1 MAFGPWLFV
10 WIKNMEKRNEGEYKN
25 VADTQKLG
33 KKKNNT
39 SKTSGGEEQHKI
51 EKNNSNGKKES
62 TTKNRTRTNLE
73 NKQKVKKI
81 STTENKAH
89 TNFENN
95 IGVKRKNITENKART
110 NSENSINVEK
120 KNTTKNSVK
129 VKKKNTSESKTSTK
143 PENNRN
149 IEKKNA
155 TENDVN
161 VKKKNTIEN
170 KTHTNFENNIG
181 VKKKNTTEN
190 KAYTNSENNQNV
202 KKKHTTENKARTNS
216 ENNKNVKKKNTSTKK
231 SKEPALEMKS
241 EPENTGQR
249 QKHWTQLNREY
260 RLRRQGIYVEEQSY
274 REIPKKIDLPLN
286 GCGFGDE
293 YFLFEGPDG
302 SPKYEEPNLVW
313 DSFIDWLEKLCK
325 RYKKYK
331 DTTRQ
336 GEYFLGQELIV
347 HASQRNLYK
356 IYCYISLNW
365 VGFRDGF
372 LLQKGCPEI
381 VIEFVRGV
389 LANKMTEK
397 QMWGTVDDRCPGGTV
412 IVFDEE
418 LMPKEGEDTGTIKFE
433 YHPNFVEE
441 RMGKMKRSNG
451 ML

>member
-1 MAFGPWLFV
+1 MAFEPWLFV
-10 WIKNMEKRNEGEYKN
+10 WVKNMEKKN
-25 VADTQKLG
+25 GSEHKTVADTQNLE

-39 SKTSGGEEQHKI
+39 
-51 EKNNSNGKKES
+51 NNINVS
-62 TTKNRTRTNLE
+62 
-73 NKQKVKKI
+73 
-81 STTENKAH
+81 TENKNIQKNNINAKKKDA
-89 TNFENN
+89 TESKARTKNENN
-95 IGVKRKNITENKART
+95 INIKKTNIAEDKANT
-110 NSENSINVEK
+110 KSENNINAK
-120 KNTTKNSVK
+120 
-129 VKKKNTSESKTSTK
+129 
-143 PENNRN
+143 
-149 IEKKNA
+149 KKNA
-155 TENDVN
+155 TESKAD
-161 VKKKNTIEN
+161 T
-170 KTHTNFENNIG
+170 KTENNINT
-181 VKKKNTTEN
+181 KKK
-190 KAYTNSENNQNV
+190 KTN
-202 KKKHTTENKARTNS
+202 
-216 ENNKNVKKKNTSTKK
+216 TKK
-231 SKEPALEMKS
+231 SAEPVPEMKK
-241 EPENTGQR
+241 ETENTGQR

-293 YFLFEGPDG
+293 YFLFAGPDG
-302 SPKYEEPNLVW
+302 SPKYEDPNLVW